1 MPERN
6 VVYWSTMVSGY
17 CKAGDMVMA
26 RMLFDKM
33 SVKNL
38 VAWTKIIS
46 GYAEKGLENDAIGL
60 YNKMEAAGLKL
71 DDRTIVSILAACAES
86 GLPGLGKRVQFSMER
101 SRYNTS
107 VLLMCP
113 MLWLICM
120 QNVAT
125 LAGH

>member
-1 MPERN
+1 MLCIGQR
-6 VVYWSTMVSGY
+6 WFLDIAKLGIW
-17 CKAGDMVMA
+17 
-26 RMLFDKM
+26 LFDKM

-38 VAWTKIIS
+38 VAWTKIIY

-86 GLPGLGKRVQFSMER
+86 DLPGLGKRVQFSMER

-125 LAGH
+125 LTGH